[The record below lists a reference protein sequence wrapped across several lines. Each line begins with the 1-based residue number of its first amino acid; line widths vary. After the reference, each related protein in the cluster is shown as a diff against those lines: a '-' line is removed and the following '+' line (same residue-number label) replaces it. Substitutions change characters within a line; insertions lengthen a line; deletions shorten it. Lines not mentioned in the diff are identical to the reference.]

1 METSVPG
8 EWSRGWFWKIIPLF
22 GDSLESMCP
31 VDYDRGVVLAAGLWL
46 LLMIF
51 VSSPP
56 PLSGVDYLD
65 QSHDNFYKY
74 HLRSGTGVTECNE
87 QE

>member
-1 METSVPG
+1 MIIKLAQTNKWKRQSPENDPEVG
-8 EWSRGWFWKIIPLF
+8 FWKIIPLF

-56 PLSGVDYLD
+56 LSGVDY
-65 QSHDNFYKY
+65 
-74 HLRSGTGVTECNE
+74 
-87 QE
+87 